1 MAAVQQESDRII
13 SGGDSTESMNVLTLN
28 AEGKPA
34 DPNNLKEQS
43 LSTKGERMVPSNPS
57 QDAAPT
63 GAPRFATGQ
72 SASLG
77 AARDHSTVYQPNIYA
92 PQAHSFYYGGYD
104 NGTGEWDEY
113 PHYVNAEGLEIG
125 SPGIYRESPSLVF
138 HTGFGYNPQMPYGP
152 YSPVTTPL
160 PSVRGDGQ
168 LYSPQQFPFAG
179 QPYYQQPVPPS
190 MPYISSPTPVS
201 QTELT
206 MPVSID
212 QQGDGMLFG
221 PRPGYP
227 PPFSSFSRGGS
238 FSGNSGS
245 GSFYDLRQ
253 GYEGFGSGAPWSD
266 WSKSADGQRSL
277 SPLSS
282 PAASLQPIGSFGSFG
297 YNIGMTSQQ
306 QGPLY
311 GFGSGSSSYTRGYPN
326 GGIYQGSSFEGGSL
340 SSLGTNSRSW
350 MAIEKGRRR
359 GRRTGSLCV
368 CNETLDVL
376 DEQNRGPRAS
386 KLKSQIT
393 AEHGSSVDCGK
404 NNISKV
410 DTHSESYNR
419 PDFVTEYG
427 DAKFFIIKSYSEDN
441 VHKSIKYGVWASTPN
456 GNRKLDAAYCEAKER
471 KGDCPVFLFFSVN
484 ASAQFCGVAAMAGPV
499 DFDKSVDYWQQ
510 DKWSGQFPVKWHLI
524 KDVPNSQFRHIILEN
539 NDNKP
544 VTNSRDTQEVKME
557 QGIEMLNIFKCY
569 ETDMSIL
576 DDFDFY
582 EDREKAMLDRKARQ
596 QSSLMVTPVAGA
608 HEHRNPVSL
617 SNNFIKQMS
626 KSFAQ
631 AVKLDEVCKKDL
643 TTEKNE
649 SAVTVSMSMVV
660 KPEDTKTSMTLAAST
675 AQSS

>member
-125 SPGIYRESPSLVF
+125 SP
-138 HTGFGYNPQMPYGP
+138 
-152 YSPVTTPL
+152 
-160 PSVRGDGQ
+160 
-168 LYSPQQFPFAG
+168 
-179 QPYYQQPVPPS
+179 
-190 MPYISSPTPVS
+190 
-201 QTELT
+201 
-206 MPVSID
+206 
-212 QQGDGMLFG
+212 
-221 PRPGYP
+221 
-227 PPFSSFSRGGS
+227 
-238 FSGNSGS
+238 
-245 GSFYDLRQ
+245 
-253 GYEGFGSGAPWSD
+253 
-266 WSKSADGQRSL
+266 
-277 SPLSS
+277 
-282 PAASLQPIGSFGSFG
+282 
-297 YNIGMTSQQ
+297 TSQQ